1 MLRHS
6 FFIKMHTLSTK
17 DDFPDML
24 SPTTA
29 IMKGSSAPK
38 FRQSGDISLGIR
50 QYQASCGI
58 SDSLSGRRMKDITET
73 SLRLTPEN
81 IDQALPCNLEL
92 FSERSN
98 E

>member
-1 MLRHS
+1 M
-6 FFIKMHTLSTK
+6 STK

-29 IMKGSSAPK
+29 IMKGLSAPK
-38 FRQSGDISLGIR
+38 FRQSGDISLGIG
-50 QYQASCGI
+50 QYQVSCGI
-58 SDSLSGRRMKDITET
+58 SDSLSGRRMKDITDT

-81 IDQALPCNLEL
+81 MDQALPCNFEL
-92 FSERSN
+92 FSERSS